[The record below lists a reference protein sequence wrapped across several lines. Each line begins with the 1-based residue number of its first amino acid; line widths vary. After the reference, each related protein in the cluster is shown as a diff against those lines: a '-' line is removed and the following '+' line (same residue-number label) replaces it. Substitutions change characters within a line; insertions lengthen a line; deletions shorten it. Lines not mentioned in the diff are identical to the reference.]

1 MIHPVSLGAAEV
13 GSSCR
18 EPSTLLCDNQL
29 AILVRGGSVTTHCLA
44 APALPTRGYQGDY
57 RRRSLTSAAP
67 RTSPL
72 EKSLHISRALKNRLA
87 DPSET

>member
-1 MIHPVSLGAAEV
+1 MTNPVSLGAVEV

-29 AILVRGGSVTTHCLA
+29 ATLVRGGSVTTHCLA

-67 RTSPL
+67 GTSPFD
-72 EKSLHISRALKNRLA
+72 KFLHISRL
-87 DPSET
+87 